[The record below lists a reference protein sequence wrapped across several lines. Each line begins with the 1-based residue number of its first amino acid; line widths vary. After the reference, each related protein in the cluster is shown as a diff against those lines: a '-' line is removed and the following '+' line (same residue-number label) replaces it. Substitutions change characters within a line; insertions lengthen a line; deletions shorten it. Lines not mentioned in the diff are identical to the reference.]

1 MAEQGEYVSIDIDRL
16 QIGLY
21 VTLDL
26 KWMEHQFLTSSFKI
40 KTEKQ
45 LEELRHLGLK
55 TIRYSPARSDCKPL
69 PPQPRAAGPAPAP
82 PPSAPVVTAEEL
94 AVIARKK
101 ERLLR
106 LEKLRQS
113 VTQCEKKFVE
123 AAGTFKLINQ
133 NLYSRPEES
142 VQAATMLV
150 SRMAESLLIDKDLAI
165 HAMNDKI
172 AGEDVY
178 FHSLNVSILAMMLAK
193 EMGLAQAEIAAVGLG
208 GLFHD
213 IGKTRIPGRI
223 LNKVEPLTPAEHNF
237 LAEHTRYGEEI
248 GHTLKLPGPVLDI
261 ILHHHETMDGSG
273 YPDRLDGA
281 SLPETTRI
289 VTIVN
294 AFDNLCN
301 QPNPARSLTP
311 YEAVSSMFAKQ
322 KHLYDPTA
330 LSVFIRSM
338 GIYPPGTVV
347 SLTDG
352 IWAMVISVNMNQ
364 PLRPV
369 VLIYDPEVAKEEAI
383 LINLQEEADL
393 KIVKTYRPTELPR
406 EVFEYLSPR
415 QRITY
420 YFNEKDTGKARN

>member
-40 KTEKQ
+40 KTAKQ

-55 TIRYSPARSDCKPL
+55 TIRYSPTRSDCKPL
-69 PPQPRAAGPAPAP
+69 PLPPRTAEPAPL
-82 PPSAPVVTAEEL
+82 PSAPTISAEEL
-94 AVIARKK
+94 AAIARKK
-101 ERLLR
+101 EQLERLC
-106 LEKLRQS
+106 KLRQS

-142 VQAATMLV
+142 VRAATTLV
-150 SRMAESLLIDKDLAI
+150 GQMAESLLIDKDLAI
-165 HAMNDKI
+165 HAMNDKV

-193 EMGLAQAEIAAVGLG
+193 EIGLSHDEVALVGMG

-213 IGKTRIPGRI
+213 IGKTRVPAKI
-223 LNKVEPLTPAEHNF
+223 LHKTEPLTPAEANF
-237 LAEHTRYGEEI
+237 LAEHARYGEEI
-248 GHTLKLPGPVLDI
+248 GRTLKLPAPVIDI
-261 ILHHHETMDGSG
+261 ILHHHEKMDGSG
-273 YPDRLDGA
+273 YPDHLDGNT
-281 SLPETTRI
+281 LPMTTRV

-294 AFDNLCN
+294 SFDNLCN

-322 KHLYDPTA
+322 KHLFDPTA

-347 SLTDG
+347 SLTDD
-352 IWAMVISVNMNQ
+352 IWGTVVSVNVSQ

-369 VLIYDPEVAKEEAI
+369 VLIYDPEVPKEEAI
-383 LINLQEEADL
+383 LVNLQDEADL
-393 KIVKTYRPTELPR
+393 KIVKTFRPTELPR
-406 EVFEYLSPR
+406 AVFEYLSPR

-420 YFNEKDTGKARN
+420 YFNEKDAGQLRK